1 MNAPT
6 LSPER
11 EVVLHDALDHIMR
24 TARASSSQTRRLR
37 WIASR
42 AEAAL
47 AGRPFVAAE
56 HDQPRMVTEA
66 ALQSKNSALQSKNMA
81 LRLANSRLRTALAQV
96 AGGAT
101 GYADRDS
108 ELAQIAQA
116 ALDAEQEARA

>member
-1 MNAPT
+1 MNT
-6 LSPER
+6 QQIQR
-11 EVVLHDALDHIMR
+11 DALDHIMR

-42 AEAAL
+42 AEVAL
-47 AGRPFVAAE
+47 AGRPYVAAE

-66 ALQSKNSALQSKNMA
+66 ALQSKNSALQSKNLE
-81 LRLANSRLRTALAQV
+81 LRVANSRLRSALAQV

-101 GYADRDS
+101 GYSDRDT

-116 ALDAEQEARA
+116 ALDAEREARA

>member
-56 HDQPRMVTEA
+56 HDQPKMVTEA
-66 ALQSKNSALQSKNMA
+66 ALQSKNMA
-81 LRLANSRLRTALAQV
+81 LRLANSRLRNALAQV

-101 GYADRDS
+101 GYADRDT

-116 ALDAEQEARA
+116 ALDDEQGGRA

>member
-1 MNAPT
+1 MNAPIPLPST
-6 LSPER
+6 A
-11 EVVLHDALDHIMR
+11 EVLQDALDHIMR

-47 AGRPFVAAE
+47 QGRPYIASE
-56 HDQPRMVTEA
+56 HELPKMVSEA
-66 ALQSKNSALQSKNMA
+66 VLQTKNHQ
-81 LRLANSRLRTALAQV
+81 LRLANARLRNALAQV

-101 GYADRDS
+101 GYLDRDT

-116 ALDAEQEARA
+116 ALDAEQEAHS

>member
-1 MNAPT
+1 MNAPQT
-6 LSPER
+6 LPRTSD
-11 EVVLHDALDHIMR
+11 VLQDALDHIMR

-47 AGRPFVAAE
+47 QGRPFIASE
-56 HDQPRMVTEA
+56 HDQPKMVSEA
-66 ALQSKNSALQSKNMA
+66 VLQAKNQQ
-81 LRLANSRLRTALAQV
+81 LRIANARLRVALAQV

-101 GYADRDS
+101 GYLDRDT

-116 ALDAEQEARA
+116 ALDAEQEARS

>member
-1 MNAPT
+1 MTAPQQLPRT
-6 LSPER
+6 TD
-11 EVVLHDALDHIMR
+11 VHQDALDHIMR

-47 AGRPFVAAE
+47 QGKPFIASE
-56 HDQPRMVTEA
+56 HDQPKMVSEA
-66 ALQSKNSALQSKNMA
+66 LLQAKNHQ
-81 LRLANSRLRTALAQV
+81 LRLANARMRVALAQV

-101 GYADRDS
+101 GYLDRDT

-116 ALDAEQEARA
+116 ALDAEQGSRA

>member
-1 MNAPT
+1 MNAPQT
-6 LSPER
+6 LPRTSD
-11 EVVLHDALDHIMR
+11 VLQDALDHIMR

-47 AGRPFVAAE
+47 QGRPYIAAE
-56 HDQPRMVTEA
+56 HDQPKMVSEA
-66 ALQSKNSALQSKNMA
+66 VLQAKNHQ
-81 LRLANSRLRTALAQV
+81 LRLANARLRTALAQV

-101 GYADRDS
+101 GYLDRDT

-116 ALDAEQEARA
+116 ALDAEQEARS